1 MAAIKKIKYP
11 FTLVAYQESK
21 HGQLEYER
29 RIIQNKAEE
38 QNFIKT
44 FSPDYAIKYSRLKQD
59 EIDSLPALKRF
70 LYITPPAVYW
80 VLLAVLL
87 LLILI

>member
-1 MAAIKKIKYP
+1 MAKKFKYP
-11 FTLVAYQESK
+11 FTLIAYQETT

-29 RIIQNKAEE
+29 KIILNKSEE
-38 QNFIKT
+38 QNFIRT
-44 FSPDYAIKYSRLKQD
+44 YSPDYAIKYRRLIQD
-59 EIDSLPALKRF
+59 EIDSLPAIKRL

-80 VLLAVLL
+80 ILLAVLL